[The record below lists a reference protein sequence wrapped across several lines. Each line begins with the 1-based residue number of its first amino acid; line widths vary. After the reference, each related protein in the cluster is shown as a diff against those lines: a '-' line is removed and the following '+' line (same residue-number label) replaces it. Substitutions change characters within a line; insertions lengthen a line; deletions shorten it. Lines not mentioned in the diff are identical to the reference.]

1 LAGEEKKTED
11 HEIIYDWNFVDSFH
25 NLDKKKFCLLDETL
39 RDGLQSPSVVN
50 PSAEEKFKFI
60 LLMESLGIEHVN
72 VGLPGAGDQAFRDIL
87 HVAREIKNNKLR
99 IKPACAA
106 RTHENDIKPVVEVSQ
121 AAGIEIEVMS
131 FIGSSPIRQL
141 AEEWDISR
149 MLEFSRNAIT
159 FAVREGLPVTF
170 VTEDTT
176 RSRPDTLYKLFTNAI
191 DCGAARLCLCDTT
204 GHATPDGIRALMR
217 FVMNLMQG
225 LGVNVGVDWHGHN
238 DRGMSLSN
246 SLWALQFG
254 ADRIHGT
261 AIGVGERV
269 GNTPM
274 DQLIMNLR
282 LLGAIPP
289 ERNLTKLLE
298 YCHYASK
305 ILSFPIA
312 KNYPLAGEDAFRTAT
327 GVHASAVL
335 KAHEKGDTFLADRVY
350 SGVPA
355 GMFGKFQEIGI
366 GPMSG
371 ASNVVHYLQS
381 KGIDPDDEIVSRIL
395 ARAKTSKRI
404 LTDTEIEEAI
414 KRDS

>member
-1 LAGEEKKTED
+1 MLSD
-11 HEIIYDWNFVDSFH
+11 QEIIYDWNLVDSFH
-25 NLDKKKFCLLDETL
+25 NLDKKKFSLLDETL

-50 PSAEEKFKFI
+50 PTAVEKFNLV

-72 VGLPGAGDQAFRDIL
+72 IGLPGAGDQAFRDVLYI
-87 HVAREIKNNKLR
+87 AREIKNNKLK

-106 RTHENDIKPVVEVSQ
+106 RTLENDIKPIVEVSQ

-141 AEEWDISR
+141 AEEWDIGR

-176 RSRPDTLYKLFTNAI
+176 RSRPDTLYKLFCNAI
-191 DCGAARLCLCDTT
+191 DCGAKRVCLCDTT
-204 GHATPDGIRALMR
+204 GHSTPDGIRALMR
-217 FVMNLMQG
+217 FVMNLIQG
-225 LGVNVGVDWHGHN
+225 LGVNIGIDWHGHN

-254 ADRIHGT
+254 ADRVHGT

-269 GNTPM
+269 GNTPL

-289 ERNLTKLLE
+289 ERNLTKLVE
-298 YCHYASK
+298 YCRYASE
-305 ILSFPIA
+305 ILSFPIP
-312 KNYPLAGEDAFRTAT
+312 KNYPLAGEDAFKTAT
-327 GVHASAVL
+327 GVHASALL
-335 KAHEKGDTFLADRVY
+335 KAQEKGNAFLADRVY

-355 GMFGKFQEIGI
+355 GMFGRFQKIEI

-371 ASNVVHYLQS
+371 ASNVIYYLRS
-381 KGIDPDDEIVSRIL
+381 KGIEPDDEIVARIL
-395 ARAKTSKRI
+395 ARAKTSNRI
-404 LTDTEIEEAI
+404 LTDAEIEESI
-414 KRDS
+414 KI